1 MSDRPHIEAA
11 MNQYAR
17 GKIALSAKVIAVE
30 YHEDLNIWLG
40 LSVSP
45 AGTQRL
51 VARQQADGTWEVSKH
66 RGGLQ
71 PQGNP

>member
-1 MSDRPHIEAA
+1 MSDRERIEAA

-17 GKIALSAKVIAVE
+17 GKIALNAKVIAVE
-30 YHEDLNIWLG
+30 YHEDLNIWVG

-45 AGTQRL
+45 AGSQRL

-71 PQGNP
+71 SRPNP